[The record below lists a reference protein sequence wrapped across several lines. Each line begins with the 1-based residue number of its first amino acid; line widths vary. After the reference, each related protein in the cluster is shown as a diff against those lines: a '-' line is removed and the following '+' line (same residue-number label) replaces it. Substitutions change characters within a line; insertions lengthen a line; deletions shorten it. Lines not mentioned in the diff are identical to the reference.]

1 MTMNIFKNAKPI
13 LTKLIENGFEA
24 YFVGG
29 CVRDKLLNKE
39 IGDIDIATSAL
50 PEEVMSIFS
59 KTVPTGLQHGTVL
72 VIEQNESYEITTF
85 RTESTYEDYR
95 RPSEV
100 IYVKS
105 ILEDLKRRD
114 FTMNAIAMDV
124 DENYIDPF
132 KGEEA
137 INQKLIQAV
146 GNADERFHED
156 ALRMMRGIRFV
167 SQLDFTM
174 HNDTF
179 LAIQANC
186 SLIEKIATERISVEF
201 EKLLIGKSPKKA
213 IQLCIDTNLIE
224 HLPNFQD
231 GKRIF
236 SKIQTFPIE
245 NLKTIEE
252 FWAMILLIGKFDQP
266 ESILRNWKMS
276 NERMKQIM
284 KLYLLLK
291 NEELEWSHSNLY
303 NTGLEYAIKYEL
315 LQSVLGNIAK
325 RRTEQSLTEQFKQL
339 PIHSKAELC
348 FTGNDLLKWTNEKAG
363 PWLKEVI
370 SEIEMLIVEQKLTN
384 NQPAIKEWFQTWH
397 QK

>member
-1 MTMNIFKNAKPI
+1 MNIFKNAKPI

-201 EKLLIGKSPKKA
+201 EKMLIGKSPKKA

-236 SKIQTFPIE
+236 SKIQTLTIK

-252 FWAMILLIGKFDQP
+252 FWALILLIGKFDQP

-303 NTGLEYAIKYEL
+303 NTGLEYAIKYER
-315 LQSVLGNIAK
+315 LQSVLGNIAN

-370 SEIEMLIVEQKLTN
+370 SEIEKLIVEQKLTN

>member
-1 MTMNIFKNAKPI
+1 MNIFKNAKPI

-29 CVRDKLLNKE
+29 CVRDQLLNKE

-85 RTESTYEDYR
+85 RTESTYQDFR

-100 IYVKS
+100 VYVKS

-124 DENYIDPF
+124 EDNYIDPF
-132 KGEEA
+132 NGEEA
-137 INQKLIQAV
+137 IKQKLIQAV

-167 SQLDFTM
+167 SQLDFSM
-174 HNDTF
+174 DNETF
-179 LAIQANC
+179 HAILTNC

-201 EKLLIGKSPKKA
+201 EKMLTGKSPKNA
-213 IQLCIDTNLIE
+213 IQLCIDTNLIQ
-224 HLPNFQD
+224 HLPNFKD
-231 GKRIF
+231 GKQIF
-236 SKIQTFPIE
+236 TNIQTLPIE
-245 NLKTIEE
+245 HLRTIEE
-252 FWAMILLIGKFDQP
+252 FWALILLVGEFDQP

-276 NERMKQIM
+276 NERIKQMM
-284 KLYLLLK
+284 KLYSLLVK
-291 NEELEWSHSNLY
+291 EEMVWSQYNLY
-303 NTGLEYAIKYEL
+303 STGLENAKKYER
-315 LQSVLGNIAK
+315 LQFVLGNVDN
-325 RRTEQSLTEQFKQL
+325 RRTEQSLTEQFKTL
-339 PIHSKAELC
+339 SIHSKAELC
-348 FTGNDLLKWTNEKAG
+348 FSGNDLLKWTDKKAG

-370 SEIEMLIVEQKLTN
+370 NEIEMLIVEDKLNN
-384 NQPAIKEWFQTWH
+384 NQPEIKEWFQKWL

>member
-1 MTMNIFKNAKPI
+1 MNIFENAKPI
-13 LTKLIENGFEA
+13 LTKLIEKGFEA

-50 PEEVMSIFS
+50 PEEVMSIFT

-124 DENYIDPF
+124 EENYIDPF
-132 KGEEA
+132 NGEEA

-146 GNADERFHED
+146 GNANERFHED

-167 SQLDFTM
+167 SQLDFSM
-174 HNDTF
+174 HSDTF
-179 LAIQANC
+179 LAIQSNC

-201 EKLLIGKSPKKA
+201 EKMLIGKSPKKA

-224 HLPNFQD
+224 HLPNLQE
-231 GKRIF
+231 GKQIF
-236 SKIQTFPIE
+236 TKIHTLPIE

-252 FWAMILLIGKFDQP
+252 FWALILLVGNFDQP

-276 NERMKQIM
+276 NERIKQIM
-284 KLYLLLK
+284 RLYLLLK
-291 NEELEWSHSNLY
+291 NEEVVWSQSNLY
-303 NTGLEYAIKYEL
+303 KTGLEYAIKYER
-315 LQSVLGNIAK
+315 LQIVLGNIAN
-325 RRTEQSLTEQFKQL
+325 RRTEQSLTDQFKHL

>member
-1 MTMNIFKNAKPI
+1 MNIFKNAKPI

-201 EKLLIGKSPKKA
+201 EKMLIGKSPKKA

-236 SKIQTFPIE
+236 SKIQTLPIK

-252 FWAMILLIGKFDQP
+252 FWALILLIGKFDQP

-303 NTGLEYAIKYEL
+303 NTGLEYAIKYER
-315 LQSVLGNIAK
+315 LQSVLGNIAN

-370 SEIEMLIVEQKLTN
+370 SEIEKLIVEQKLTN

>member
-1 MTMNIFKNAKPI
+1 MNIFENAKPI
-13 LTKLIENGFEA
+13 LTKLIENGYDA

-29 CVRDKLLNKE
+29 CVRDKLLNRV

-72 VIEQNESYEITTF
+72 VIEGNDSYEITTF
-85 RTESTYEDYR
+85 RTESTYEDFR

-124 DENYIDPF
+124 EENYIDPF
-132 KGEEA
+132 NGEEA
-137 INQKLIQAV
+137 IEQKLIQAV
-146 GNADERFHED
+146 GNANERFHED

-174 HNDTF
+174 HHDTF
-179 LAIQANC
+179 HAIQANC

-201 EKLLIGKSPKKA
+201 EKMLIGKSSKNA
-213 IQLCIDTNLIE
+213 IQLCIDTNLIQ
-224 HLPNFQD
+224 HLPNFKD
-231 GKRIF
+231 GKQIF
-236 SKIQTFPIE
+236 TKMQSLPIE

-252 FWAMILLIGKFDQP
+252 FWALILLFGKFEQP

-276 NERMKQIM
+276 NERIKHILT
-284 KLYLLLK
+284 LYLLLEK
-291 NEELEWSHSNLY
+291 DEIEWSHSELY
-303 NTGLEYAIKYEL
+303 KTGLAHAIKYER
-315 LQSVLGNIAK
+315 LQIVLGNVDK
-325 RRTEQSLTEQFKQL
+325 RRTEESLTDQYNQL
-339 PIHSKAELC
+339 SIHSKAELC

-370 SEIEMLIVEQKLTN
+370 SEIEMLIVEEKLDN
-384 NQPAIKEWFQTWH
+384 NQPEIKEWFQKWH